1 MTAEEYAKK
10 QSDLDR
16 PVTLGLLLE
25 FTDEFLIPRF
35 SELMDQRIDE
45 KVPKIFDA
53 RFDAKIGPALA
64 KLEYNLKTYIDD
76 KMADY
81 TSDIFKRLEKRTIK
95 DREFKSRIVDILKR
109 NKLAKDEELS
119 FLQGLVEGSY

>member
-1 MTAEEYAKK
+1 MTAEEYAQKRN
-10 QSDLDR
+10 DLDK
-16 PVTLGLLLE
+16 PVTMGLLLE

-35 SELMDQRIDE
+35 SELMDLKLKEANGQ
-45 KVPKIFDA
+45 
-53 RFDAKIGPALA
+53 
-64 KLEYNLKTYIDD
+64 LEYNLKTYIDA

-95 DREFKSRIVDILKR
+95 DKEFKSRIVEILKR